1 MDGAEISSEVSSQI
15 KATRADWLNAA
26 RDVLVTAGVADVKV
40 LTLSRQL
47 KVSRSSFYWYF
58 TNRQDLL
65 DHLLAGWEARN
76 TRTVVDRCA
85 APADTIT
92 QAVCNFFT
100 CFVDPKL
107 FDRGLDFA
115 VREWARRDPSVRTL
129 IDEADKTR
137 LAAIIAMFERH
148 GYGAEDADA
157 RARILY
163 FMQLGYYALDVRESM
178 SERLGRVES
187 YLKGFTGVAPD
198 PGEIAAFRAFAENAT
213 GEP

>member
-1 MDGAEISSEVSSQI
+1 MLLHRDDPAKDPLIGNI
-15 KATRADWLNAA
+15 KVTRQDWLNAA
-26 RDVLVTAGVADVKV
+26 LAVLKSGGVEAVKV
-40 LTLSRQL
+40 AELAAQL
-47 KVSRSSFYWYF
+47 QVSRSSFYWYF

-115 VREWARRDPSVRTL
+115 VREWARRDTSVRRL

-148 GYGAEDADA
+148 GYVAEDADA
-157 RARILY
+157 LGCTNEILS
-163 FMQLGYYALDVRESM
+163 LRNIL
-178 SERLGRVES
+178 ERGSSAHRQ
-187 YLKGFTGVAPD
+187 VACY
-198 PGEIAAFRAFAENAT
+198 EQAIAEVKS
-213 GEP
+213 